1 MNHLLSRK
9 KRSKGTRGL
18 SMGEC
23 QHQVTDRTGKEILF
37 FCLSYKEYIRSCP
50 SKCPDYKAGKPLSF
64 DMIYQE
70 NFDIECVFFQQL
82 VKCTPMDIQSF
93 VCEITG
99 GKPDC
104 PQCPVKSNLW
114 NEIATKD

>member
-1 MNHLLSRK
+1 MV
-9 KRSKGTRGL
+9 
-18 SMGEC
+18 EC
-23 QHQVTDRTGKEILF
+23 QHQVTDKAGKVKLF
-37 FCLSYKEYIRSCP
+37 FCLLYKEYIRSCP
-50 SKCPDYKAGKPLSF
+50 SKCPDYKFGNPLSL

-82 VKCTPMDIQSF
+82 VQCTPEDIQSF

-104 PQCPVKSNLW
+104 PQCPVKTDVW
-114 NEIATKD
+114 NETTTKD